1 MSRWVGPCR
10 RGRRCRWGDRWWCWG
25 RGWGRI
31 GVIWKEEGFF
41 VLGWFV
47 WVMAFFGG
55 EILGGEILGGERDV
69 QVAVLC
75 VGSIAGLH
83 TNSVGVSV

>member
-25 RGWGRI
+25 TGWGHI
-31 GVIWKEEGFF
+31 GVIWEEGFF
-41 VLGWFV
+41 CVRAVCLGY
-47 WVMAFFGG
+47 GG
-55 EILGGEILGGERDV
+55 FLGGERLGGERDV

>member
-1 MSRWVGPCR
+1 ML
-10 RGRRCRWGDRWWCWG
+10 GR
-25 RGWGRI
+25 
-31 GVIWKEEGFF
+31 
-41 VLGWFV
+41 FV
-47 WVMAFFGG
+47 WVMASFWVMAFF
-55 EILGGEILGGERDV
+55 GGEILGGERDV